1 MRQWL
6 EEMVEAG
13 EMLENDLEEF
23 LNLVDRRPVKGTELT
38 HQIECLGIIGYGI
51 APDPRFIFWIDETE
65 KPMYLYRTKSSKK
78 HPRFVSAGEVDY
90 VLELSLAVI
99 ISNSKKGNLS
109 ISPKELEMEVSHW
122 SISERLNIQRYRCH
136 LNWLLKNPP
145 KSQLIPKTLNRM
157 SDRGVT
163 NFLDGISRYIIVNGF
178 IPKHKLAVIKK
189 IYEESGFEHR
199 TLLADLKNYSV
210 KSNRKLA
217 PEYQK
222 KLTNR
227 TVNYTT
233 VSKENDT
240 SGKEKKYRIS
250 VEFAEKHYPSH
261 LSVDR
266 LTNTGKKE
274 KNYRLQWISKDSY
287 VYLGGR
293 RVKGMLYKGT
303 LSELDQFDRFY
314 CSSCIDPFLEIAFTN
329 YQRETSY
336 PSYILSYRSFSLNQ
350 RAGYLEWLATN
361 RTDNRYD
368 VEFPKLYLQG
378 LEYRFFVDK
387 PNLKEK
393 REILKEAQ
401 RIVEFYKLNTPGN
414 NLFQDFIDF
423 AHVLT
428 TQRDLEPNIYAGRQ
442 RSLLPTI
449 IAISQKVAK
458 QESISADWCLRWY
471 VNQPDTVIRSSFD
484 FIANI
489 FVPLFR
495 NVFNK
500 KYPKGYIV
508 KRPERNLETKYV
520 SSSREFTQTFEFTL
534 DGEPMPDVSSVVE
547 LRRDMEKLVE
557 EVSLDMAPLT
567 KFYWRRKGKIESL
580 EAMEL
585 VPDRVKDEV
594 WSTKLSFLKDWI
606 ASNNKHRGCT
616 LDEFCEKLEGQ
627 KRQKISYRQ
636 YEEISRGLCYSGY
649 GLTPD
654 PRLLSRAPKMDERVL
669 IYPTNEISIA
679 EAKIRPELLYR
690 IVEIG
695 ICVWI
700 VDTKGKKVSLVEEA
714 MIRHLES
721 LPNLSANERN
731 VLVLNLQWFLSTV
744 YEITKFKVWF
754 GALTIEQREDLRQLA
769 VTMVLDY
776 GMKNK
781 ESVSRLEKLYALLG
795 YETQQVYSDLNA
807 RKPLTDPVR
816 VRNSEIG
823 LKAERKPGNRK
834 DRKAVKLDSN
844 KIEDLVDETEKV
856 KVLLDTV
863 FVEDPLSVKQHSP
876 EKSKNLTADSGLD
889 RKHTLLVIEFLSKNR
904 WTDSRVQKLAK
915 KHGLMWQGC
924 LETINEW
931 SFDLFKEELIEEYD
945 GYRPNSNIVEKL
957 RDHFQSIEK

>member
-13 EMLENDLEEF
+13 QMLENDLEEF
-23 LNLVDRRPVKGTELT
+23 LNLVDRRPVKETELI
-38 HQIECLGIIGYGI
+38 HQIQCLGIIGYEI
-51 APDPRFIFWIDETE
+51 APDPRFIFWIDGTE
-65 KPMYLYRTKSSKK
+65 KPMYLYKTKSSKK
-78 HPRFVSAGEVDY
+78 HPRFVNASAVDY

-99 ISNSKKGNLS
+99 ISNSKKGNSS
-109 ISPKELEMEVSHW
+109 ISRNELEMEVSYW
-122 SISERLNIQRYRCH
+122 SKSDLLNVQRYRCH

-145 KSQLIPKTLNRM
+145 ESQIIPKILNRM
-157 SDRGVT
+157 SDGGVT
-163 NFLDGISRYIIVNGF
+163 SFLDDIGRYIIVNGF
-178 IPKHKLAVIKK
+178 IPKHKLAVIEK
-189 IYEESGFEHR
+189 IYEESGFEDR
-199 TLLADLKNYSV
+199 KLLPELKKYVV
-210 KSNRKLA
+210 KSISA
-217 PEYQK
+217 IVPHQK
-222 KLTNR
+222 ELTKR
-227 TVNYTT
+227 IVNYKAVEKET
-233 VSKENDT
+233 VT
-240 SGKEKKYRIS
+240 SGNEKRYRIS
-250 VEFAEKHYPSH
+250 VEFAEKLHPSH

-266 LTNTGKKE
+266 LSTTSKKE
-274 KNYRLQWISKDSY
+274 KNNRLQWIPKDSY

-293 RVKGMLYKGT
+293 KVNGMFYRGT

-314 CSSCIDPFLEIAFTN
+314 CSSCIDPYLEIAFTD
-329 YQRETSY
+329 YQKETSD
-336 PSYILSYRSFSLNQ
+336 PLNVLSYRSFSINQ

-361 RTDNRYD
+361 RTDKRYN

-378 LEYRFFVDK
+378 LEYRFFVDR

-401 RIVEFYKLNTPGN
+401 RIDDCYKLNASRYN
-414 NLFQDFIDF
+414 SFQHFIDF

-428 TQRDLEPNIYAGRQ
+428 AQKELEPNIYERTK

-449 IAISQKVAK
+449 IVISRKVAK
-458 QESISADWCLRWY
+458 QESISADWCLSWY
-471 VNQPDTVIRSSFD
+471 VNQPDTVMWSSFE

-500 KYPKGYIV
+500 KYPKGYSV

-534 DGEPMPDVSSVVE
+534 DGEPMPDVSSLVE

-557 EVSLDMAPLT
+557 EVSLDLAPLT
-567 KFYWRRKGKIESL
+567 KFYWRKNCNIESL

-585 VPDRVKDEV
+585 IPNRVKDDV
-594 WSTKLSFLKDWI
+594 WNTKLSFLKDWI
-606 ASNNKHRGCT
+606 SNDKKHLGGT
-616 LDEFCEKLEGQ
+616 LNEFCEKLEGQ
-627 KRQKISYRQ
+627 TRQKISYRQ
-636 YEEISRGLCYSGY
+636 YEEISRGLGYSGY

-669 IYPTNEISIA
+669 IYLISEIYIV
-679 EAKIRPELLYR
+679 EGKVRPELLHR

-695 ICVWI
+695 ICVWLANP
-700 VDTKGKKVSLVEEA
+700 KGKKVALIKEA
-714 MIRHLES
+714 VIRHLES
-721 LPNLSANERN
+721 LSNLSTHERN
-731 VLVLNLQWFLSTV
+731 ALIENLHWFLATV
-744 YEITKFKVWF
+744 YDITKFKVWF

-781 ESVSRLEKLYALLG
+781 ESVSKLEKLFALLG

-823 LKAERKPGNRK
+823 SKAEIEPGNRK

-856 KVLLDTV
+856 KVLLGTV
-863 FVEDPLSVKQHSP
+863 FVEDPLSVEQHSP
-876 EKSKNLTADSGLD
+876 EKSKNLTAISGLD

-904 WTDSRVQKLAK
+904 WSDSRVQKLAK

-931 SFDLFKEELIEEYD
+931 SFDLFNQELIEEYD
-945 GYRPNSNIVEKL
+945 GYRPNFSIVEKL
-957 RDHFQSIEK
+957 KDHFERIEK

>member
-1 MRQWL
+1 
-6 EEMVEAG
+6 MVEAG
-13 EMLENDLEEF
+13 QMSENDLEEF
-23 LNLVDRRPVKGTELT
+23 LNLVDRRTVKGTELI
-38 HQIECLGIIGYGI
+38 HQIECLGIVGYGI
-51 APDPRFIFWIDETE
+51 APDPRFIIWIDGTET
-65 KPMYLYRTKSSKK
+65 PMYLYRIKSSKK
-78 HPRFVSAGEVDY
+78 HPRFVNAAEVDY

-109 ISPKELEMEVSHW
+109 LSPKELEMEVSHW
-122 SISERLNIQRYRCH
+122 RKSERLNVQRYRCH

-145 KSQLIPKTLNRM
+145 RRQLIPKIINHM
-157 SDRGVT
+157 DDIGVT
-163 NFLDGISRYIIVNGF
+163 NFFNDIGRYIIVNGF
-178 IPKHKLAVIKK
+178 IPKHKLAVIEK

-199 TLLADLKNYSV
+199 TLLPDLKNNSV
-210 KSNRKLA
+210 KSSREIVPLH
-217 PEYQK
+217 QK
-222 KLTNR
+222 ELTKR
-227 TVNYTT
+227 RVNYTT
-233 VSKENDT
+233 VSKENVPR
-240 SGKEKKYRIS
+240 GKEKKYRIS
-250 VEFAEKHYPSH
+250 IEFAEKQYPDH

-266 LTNTGKKE
+266 LSSIDKKE
-274 KNYRLQWISKDSY
+274 KNYRLQWISNDSY

-293 RVKGMLYKGT
+293 RVKGMIYLGT

-329 YQRETSY
+329 YQRETSD
-336 PSYILSYRSFSLNQ
+336 PSNILSYRSFSINQ

-361 RTDNRYD
+361 RTDKRYNR
-368 VEFPKLYLQG
+368 EFPELYLKG

-387 PNLKEK
+387 PNIKEK
-393 REILKEAQ
+393 REILKEAK
-401 RIVEFYKLNTPGN
+401 RIVEFYELHFTRYRS
-414 NLFQDFIDF
+414 FQNFIDF

-428 TQRDLEPNIYAGRQ
+428 TQEDLEPNIYAGRK

-449 IAISQKVAK
+449 IAISQKIAK

-471 VNQPDTVIRSSFD
+471 VNQPDIVMRSSFD

-495 NVFNK
+495 NVFNM

-520 SSSREFTQTFEFTL
+520 SSSLEFTQTFEFTM
-534 DGEPMPDVSSVVE
+534 DGEPMPDVSSLVE

-567 KFYWRRKGKIESL
+567 KFYWRMNGNIESL
-580 EAMEL
+580 EAMKL
-585 VPDRVKDEV
+585 VPDRVKDDV
-594 WSTKLSFLKDWI
+594 WNTKLSFLKDWI

-616 LDEFCEKLEGQ
+616 LDEFCDKLEGK

-636 YEEISRGLCYSGY
+636 YEEISCGLGCAGY

-669 IYPTNEISIA
+669 IYPINENSIA
-679 EAKIRPELLYR
+679 ETKVRPELLDR

-714 MIRHLES
+714 MIRHIES
-721 LPNLSANERN
+721 LPNLSANEQSALI
-731 VLVLNLQWFLSTV
+731 VNLKWFLASV
-744 YEITKFKVWF
+744 YDITRFKVWF
-754 GALTIEQREDLRQLA
+754 GALTKENSEDLRQLA
-769 VTMVLDY
+769 VRMVLDY

-807 RKPLTDPVR
+807 RKPLTDLVR
-816 VRNSEIG
+816 VRNSKIG
-823 LKAERKPGNRK
+823 SKAEGKPGNRK

-856 KVLLDTV
+856 KDLLGTV
-863 FVEDPLSVKQHSP
+863 FVEDPLSVKKHST
-876 EKSKNLTADSGLD
+876 EKSKNPTAVPGLD
-889 RKHTLLVIEFLSKNR
+889 EKHTLLVIEFLSNNR
-904 WTDSRVQKLAK
+904 WTESRVQKLAK

-945 GYRPNSNIVEKL
+945 GYRPNSNIVKQL
-957 RDHFQSIEK
+957 KDHFQRIEK